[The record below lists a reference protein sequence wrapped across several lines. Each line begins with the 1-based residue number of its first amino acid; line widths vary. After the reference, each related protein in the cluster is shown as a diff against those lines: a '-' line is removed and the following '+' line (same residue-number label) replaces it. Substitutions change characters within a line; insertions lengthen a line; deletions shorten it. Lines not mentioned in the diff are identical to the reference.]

1 MYTLFIFY
9 CFFIILIFLSSLI
22 IPIIYF
28 IKKKKFMSMNKINHI
43 CLVIAIIFVVVCLLT
58 NNFQRFENTLDIY
71 FDKIIVVSLI
81 LINCI
86 IITFAIL
93 IWLIIPFRIFFNMKS
108 ILSSEQNIYKLKVY
122 LKLLCTYGVIAIITC
137 SLIYSF
143 NTPGIKFDNNIALL
157 ENSSSVVVGI
167 YSKLNE
173 IMKIIFT
180 TNYLSWVYLSFF
192 FLVILIS
199 YLYLRKGRFLHSFES
214 KFKKVNNYSKFI
226 TCLTPL
232 LAFCALVCA
241 LLLGWESMVSRV
253 LVLFLLII
261 IFFILVYTINL
272 IYMVIIKKEKFKNV
286 VNEIKFID
294 KTHNYLV
301 KKISVSDLKKFFTVI
316 IYPLFLMAYLALSS
330 KSMLSWSNPFEHIS
344 FWLSLFFASILNI
357 FIYSFKYTNEL
368 TSKYFL
374 SLNTS
379 YLMSGANSSL
389 IIYLNPILSK
399 IGTYTGSIIATSMNK
414 YHSS

>member
-180 TNYLSWVYLSFF
+180 TNYLS
-192 FLVILIS
+192 
-199 YLYLRKGRFLHSFES
+199 
-214 KFKKVNNYSKFI
+214 
-226 TCLTPL
+226 
-232 LAFCALVCA
+232 
-241 LLLGWESMVSRV
+241 
-253 LVLFLLII
+253 
-261 IFFILVYTINL
+261 
-272 IYMVIIKKEKFKNV
+272 
-286 VNEIKFID
+286 
-294 KTHNYLV
+294 
-301 KKISVSDLKKFFTVI
+301 
-316 IYPLFLMAYLALSS
+316 
-330 KSMLSWSNPFEHIS
+330 
-344 FWLSLFFASILNI
+344 
-357 FIYSFKYTNEL
+357 
-368 TSKYFL
+368 
-374 SLNTS
+374 
-379 YLMSGANSSL
+379 
-389 IIYLNPILSK
+389 
-399 IGTYTGSIIATSMNK
+399 
-414 YHSS
+414 